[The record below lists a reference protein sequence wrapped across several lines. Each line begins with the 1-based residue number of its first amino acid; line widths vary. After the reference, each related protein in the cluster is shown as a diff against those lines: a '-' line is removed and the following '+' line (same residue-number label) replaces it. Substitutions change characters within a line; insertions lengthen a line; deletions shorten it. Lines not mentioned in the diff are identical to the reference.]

1 MPKKILNVSTKTG
14 DQGKTSLA
22 SGERLSKSDPIFE
35 VIGTI
40 DELNSWL
47 GLVTAKFES
56 EFAPHKKFLY
66 EVQDTLFYVG
76 AEVAGSKKFLTEK
89 QLQKVERKSAALQT
103 SMAGGWHTKFLLPGG
118 TELGAYLDIA
128 RTVARRAER
137 LIVTQNERQPIRP
150 LLLKYINRLS
160 DYLYVLRCY
169 VNHALEYREQEFDS
183 QK

>member
-1 MPKKILNVSTKTG
+1 MSKKILNVSTKTG

-22 SGERLSKSDPIFE
+22 SGERLSKSDPIFA

-47 GLVTAKFES
+47 GLVAAKFES
-56 EFAPHKKFLY
+56 EFKTHRKFLY

-76 AEVAGSKKFLTEK
+76 AEIAGSKKFLTEK
-89 QLQKVERKSAALQT
+89 QLSKIEKRSATLQT
-103 SMAGGWHTKFLLPGG
+103 LMAGDWHSKFLLPGG
-118 TELGAYLDIA
+118 TELGAYLDIT
-128 RTVARRAER
+128 RTVARRVER
-137 LIVTQNERQPIRP
+137 LMVAQNERQPIRSI
-150 LLLKYINRLS
+150 LLKYLNRLS

-169 VNHALEYREQEFDS
+169 VNHAVEYREQEFDS